1 MSAIA
6 VVSLV
11 LGGLLLVALAG
22 FLVWLAVI
30 MTRINDTLG
39 SLMAGLRTVAERTQ
53 PVDEVMRDV
62 NANLTT
68 VAEAIDGFSA
78 EGQQDRD

>member
-11 LGGLLLVALAG
+11 LGGLLLVALAC

-39 SLMAGLRTVAERTQ
+39 NLMAGLRTVAERTQ

-68 VAEAIDGFSA
+68 VAEAIDGFSV